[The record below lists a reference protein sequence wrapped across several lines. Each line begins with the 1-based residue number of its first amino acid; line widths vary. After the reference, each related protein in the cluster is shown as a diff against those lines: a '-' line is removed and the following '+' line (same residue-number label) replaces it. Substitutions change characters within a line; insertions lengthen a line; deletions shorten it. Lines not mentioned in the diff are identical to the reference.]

1 MKKSD
6 IVKKYIDLC
15 GKRPTMKVDEN
26 LSKEDLM
33 KAKQELKVNQ
43 YSWSLKKSIFIEY
56 IEKSKESDEQKII
69 SAKKFIDSFTSN
81 DLLKIYHGYQYSLN
95 IENKTYMLFQD

>member
-6 IVKKYIDLC
+6 IVKKYIELC
-15 GKRPTMKVDEN
+15 GKRPTLKADKN

-33 KAKQELKVNQ
+33 KIKQELKVNQ

-56 IEKSKESDEQKII
+56 IEKSVEAEEEKII
-69 SAKKFIDSFTSN
+69 SAKKFIDSFTNN

-95 IENKTYMLFQD
+95 IKDKTYSLFQD